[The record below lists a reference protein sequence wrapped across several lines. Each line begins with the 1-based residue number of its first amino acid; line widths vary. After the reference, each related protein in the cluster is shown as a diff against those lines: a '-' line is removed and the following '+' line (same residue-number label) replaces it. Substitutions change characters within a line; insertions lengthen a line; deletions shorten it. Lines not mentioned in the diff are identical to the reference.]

1 MKSGA
6 MLSLLPEPQGS
17 NTAKAGTR
25 RAEREG
31 FEPSIRVSTYAGL
44 ANRCLQP
51 LGHLSGRVPKARRLP
66 TLPQLSAFTRE
77 SLSRSKLKVEGDAA
91 LALRLARTFTLPMRR

>member
-1 MKSGA
+1 MSGSVKKNGPTLDA
-6 MLSLLPEPQGS
+6 R
-17 NTAKAGTR
+17 TR

-66 TLPQLSAFTRE
+66 TLPQLWEFSCE

-91 LALRLARTFTLPMRR
+91 PALRLAGTFTLPMRR